1 MYKIEI
7 IDKNEFLQAED
18 IFENYSECMAKYNE
32 VKNTPKIRYKLHGLI
47 MQVFEGQN
55 IEELRE
61 IKTKRVYF

>member
-18 IFENYSECMAKYNE
+18 IFNDYSECMAKYNE

-55 IEELRE
+55 LEELRE
-61 IKTKRVYF
+61 ITNKRVYF

>member
-7 IDKNEFLQAED
+7 IDKNEFLQAEE
-18 IFENYSECMAKYNE
+18 IFENDLECMAKYNE
-32 VKNTPKIRYKLHGLI
+32 VKNSPKIRYKLHGLI

-61 IKTKRVYF
+61 LTQKRVYF